1 MSALRLRLKLIA
13 GHGSPATADFFLR
26 MHVGTMTS
34 TNGTPLDASQWS
46 SKHSLGTSSGWFR
59 ECQWQRRVGLLLVAV
74 AVLAAEV
81 ALLIS
86 EFVLDSTAVSSCRV
100 VGALE
105 TSGSSWDP
113 GGVGKES

>member
-1 MSALRLRLKLIA
+1 
-13 GHGSPATADFFLR
+13 
-26 MHVGTMTS
+26 
-34 TNGTPLDASQWS
+34 
-46 SKHSLGTSSGWFR
+46 
-59 ECQWQRRVGLLLVAV
+59 VAV

-81 ALLIS
+81 APLIS